1 MHFAHFAF
9 VTASRA
15 PVEPDHEPRA
25 DRGPTCSHLR
35 AIFFVWW
42 FSLVSLVSSSLLRR
56 RRSIKWGAAGIPAQ
70 MLGPDGRVR
79 LGDLFLVTEEQV
91 DKAFLGDNNQ
101 YVGRTAWLGDA
112 LLHSD
117 LSVVLYKSHP
127 AGTKGSLSK
136 MRQTLEANATM
147 KVFLL
152 EGTDAASPHPKPFG
166 HSRHR
171 VSIWML
177 VLRRW
182 SSRAATLNLP
192 DC

>member
-1 MHFAHFAF
+1 MSQEQIEDQLAAIC
-9 VTASRA
+9 
-15 PVEPDHEPRA
+15 EP
-25 DRGPTCSHLR
+25 
-35 AIFFVWW
+35 
-42 FSLVSLVSSSLLRR
+42 SSLSGDSPWYPWYPVLC
-56 RRSIKWGAAGIPAQ
+56 SDGDGQSSEELLESSPNV
-70 MLGPDGRVR
+70 GPDGRVR

-152 EGTDAASPHPKPFG
+152 EGTDAAHHIPSHLGTHAIGSAFECLYCVADQAGQP
-166 HSRHR
+166 
-171 VSIWML
+171 L
-177 VLRRW
+177 
-182 SSRAATLNLP
+182 
-192 DC
+192 